1 MSLRVGVIGLGV
13 MGADHARV
21 LQGEVRGAH
30 LAATCDPV
38 GECSHR
44 DPHEMIEVVDAVVI
58 ASPDA
63 THADLALACLAAG
76 KPVLCEKPLGATAAE
91 AWRVVEAEVALGRR
105 LVQVG
110 YMRRFDPAYL
120 AMKACDVGEPALLH
134 NIHRNAQAPDWFVGA
149 MPITNSLVH
158 EIDISRWLLDDEIT
172 EARVV
177 GQDPMLVTMQTA
189 KGVLI
194 STEVFMNAAYGY
206 HVHAELVGRAGTV
219 AMAQPTR
226 VLTNRAGAHGH
237 GYPMNWVPRFAEAY
251 RAQMNAF
258 VAGARSGSL
267 AGASAWDGYA
277 ATAIAE
283 QIIPGLASGLP
294 QTITLPAKPQLYE
307 A

>member
-21 LQGEVRGAH
+21 LRDEVRGAH

-38 GECSHR
+38 APATHK
-44 DPHEMIEVVDAVVI
+44 DPLAMIAEVDAVVI

-63 THADLALACLAAG
+63 THADLALACIAAG

-91 AWRVVEAEVALGRR
+91 AWRVVAAEVALGRR

-110 YMRRFDPAYL
+110 YMRRYDPAYL
-120 AMKACDVGEPALLH
+120 AMKAEDIGPPALLH
-134 NIHRNAQAPDWFVGA
+134 NIHRNAAAPDWFVGA

-158 EIDISRWLLDDEIT
+158 EIDISRWLLEDEIT
-172 EARVV
+172 EARVI
-177 GQDPMLVTMQTA
+177 GSDPMLVTMRTA
-189 KGVLI
+189 RGVLI

-206 HVHAELVGRAGTV
+206 HVHAELVGRQGTV
-219 AMAQPTR
+219 AMAQPSR
-226 VLTNRAGAHGH
+226 ILTNRAGAHGH
-237 GYPMNWVPRFAEAY
+237 AYPMNWVPRFAEAY

-258 VAGARSGSL
+258 VAGALTGRLG
-267 AGASAWDGYA
+267 GASAWDGYA

-283 QIIPGLASGLP
+283 QILPGLTSGAP
-294 QTITLPAKPQLYE
+294 QAITLPAKPQIYE